1 MYDIVAKVG
10 WTLAQPAHLILI
22 VLVLGVAMLWSPW
35 PYTGR
40 RLASIGTVALLAVAI
55 LPLSAWTLRPLE
67 DRFAAP
73 DALPPRVDG
82 IIVLGGSVSL
92 SLSEA
97 RGQPAVKGNVE
108 RLISF
113 VDLARRYPEARLLFA
128 GGGKGLTPGRLSQAD
143 VARGLLANMG
153 LDTGRVAFERKSSN
167 THENALFGRS
177 LAEPQPGE
185 VWLLITSA
193 RHMPR
198 AVGVFRR
205 QDWPVVPYPVDYRTS
220 GGGGF
225 GLGFRLSGGLVG
237 LTEAAKEWL
246 GLAVYRILGRTTS
259 VFPGPDPA

>member
-1 MYDIVAKVG
+1 MYEIVARLG

-22 VLVLGVAMLWSPW
+22 VLILGVALLWTPW
-35 PYTGR
+35 PYVGR
-40 RLASIGTVALLAVAI
+40 RLASIATASFIAVAV
-55 LPLSAWTLRPLE
+55 LPLGAWTMGPLE
-67 DRFAAP
+67 DRFAALET
-73 DALPPRVDG
+73 LPSRVDG
-82 IIVLGGSVSL
+82 IVVLGGSVSPAL
-92 SLSEA
+92 TQA

-113 VDLARRYPEARLLFA
+113 VELARRYPQARLLFA
-128 GGGKGLTPGRLSQAD
+128 GGGKSLTPGRLSQAD
-143 VARGLLANMG
+143 IARGLLADMG
-153 LDTGRVAFERKSSN
+153 LDTGRVAFEAESSN
-167 THENALFGRS
+167 TFENALFGQG

-220 GGGGF
+220 GGGGL
-225 GLGFRLSGGLVG
+225 GLGFHLSGGLAG

-246 GLAVYRILGRTTS
+246 GLVVYRILGRTTS
-259 VFPGPDPA
+259 VFPGPDSA